1 MKKDENANEV
11 DVGEDHLNEVFDF
24 DESESDQIKSI
35 NETTKSNTTDDNNNN
50 IFDDDLEILPQR
62 AKRAV
67 TLGGIREQFG
77 YFVTGLVR
85 KIRDTAGHTLAQD
98 KMPSR
103 VQMSLTGKQNMFVN
117 F

>member
-1 MKKDENANEV
+1 MKKDENANEI
-11 DVGEDHLNEVFDF
+11 DLGEDHLNEVFDF

-35 NETTKSNTTDDNNNN
+35 NETTTSNTT
-50 IFDDDLEILPQR
+50 DDDLEILPQR

-85 KIRDTAGHTLAQD
+85 KIRDTAGHPLAQD
-98 KMPSR
+98 KMPNR
-103 VQMSLTGKQNMFVN
+103 VQISLTGKQNMFVN

>member
-1 MKKDENANEV
+1 MKKDENVNEV

-35 NETTKSNTTDDNNNN
+35 NETNTSNTT
-50 IFDDDLEILPQR
+50 DDDLEILPQR

-117 F
+117 FEVVSS

>member
-35 NETTKSNTTDDNNNN
+35 NETTKSNTTDDNN

-103 VQMSLTGKQNMFVN
+103 VQISLTGKQDMFVN

>member
-35 NETTKSNTTDDNNNN
+35 NETTKSNTTDDNN

-85 KIRDTAGHTLAQD
+85 KMRDTAGHSLAQD

-103 VQMSLTGKQNMFVN
+103 VQISLTGKYNMNDN

>member
-35 NETTKSNTTDDNNNN
+35 NETTKSNTTDDNN

>member
-35 NETTKSNTTDDNNNN
+35 NETNTSNTT
-50 IFDDDLEILPQR
+50 DDDLEILPQR

-98 KMPSR
+98 KMPNR
-103 VQMSLTGKQNMFVN
+103 VQMSLTGKQNTVKSRVLIRLI
-117 F
+117 